1 MQKQIWRR
9 GDLVARGGE
18 AGIVAADMNEQD
30 EYLLVRWPSG
40 VEKIHEGQLGEVRR
54 FTEAEERAALS
65 NGRSPLEDLHAL
77 ESMDGV
83 YAMSAERSRTI
94 KSQREQRLVDDL
106 VRRGFA
112 KDFECEW
119 DRKNA
124 DMLCLL
130 AFKPQL
136 VRWQFKFRERLHR
149 PIHALFH
156 HR

>member
-1 MQKQIWRR
+1 MQKQLWHR
-9 GDLVARGGE
+9 GDLIARGVE

-40 VEKIHEGQLGEVRR
+40 VEKIHQGQLGEVRR
-54 FTEAEERAALS
+54 FTEAEERAARS

-83 YAMSAERSRTI
+83 YAMSVERSKTI
-94 KSQREQRLVDDL
+94 KTQREQRLVDDL

-112 KDFECEW
+112 KDFECGW
-119 DRKNA
+119 DRKNS

-130 AFKPQL
+130 AFKPEL
-136 VRWQFKFRERLHR
+136 VRWRFKLRERLHR

-156 HR
+156 RR

>member
-1 MQKQIWRR
+1 VQKQVWRR

-18 AGIVAADMNEQD
+18 AGIVAADMHEQD

-40 VEKIHEGQLGEVRR
+40 VEKIHQGQLGEVCR
-54 FTEAEERAALS
+54 FTEAEERAARR
-65 NGRSPLEDLHAL
+65 NGRSPLEDLRAL

-83 YAMSAERSRTI
+83 NAMSIERSKTI
-94 KSQREQRLVDDL
+94 KSPREQRLVDDL
-106 VRRGFA
+106 VRWGFA

-130 AFKPQL
+130 AFKPEL
-136 VRWQFKFRERLHR
+136 VKWRFKFRERLHR
-149 PIHALFH
+149 PIHALL
-156 HR
+156 HRR